1 MARRDGVKIPIMK
14 KYGGI
19 NNLTKHAIILLENQ
33 GLSLTTA
40 SSLYIKSAGSLK
52 TVHSFRLHLKTR
64 MLSFFIPYKNSQ
76 IHCLQW
82 GTGEKP
88 LLCFHGFGEMADS
101 FMPLARAIENKYT
114 IIAIDL
120 PLHGKTV
127 WNEGMMCT
135 TKDILNIINN
145 IPGLQNNRF
154 SLAGY
159 SMGGR
164 VTLSVYE
171 QIPQRIQQ
179 LILLAPDGLKINF
192 WYWLATQTVLG
203 NRLFKYFMKKPGIF
217 FMVTKALKSTGMI
230 NIGVYNY
237 IHQYLNQEDK
247 RIQLYTIWTTM
258 RKLKPAVKNIKRR
271 IQKNNTPVFL
281 IYGRYDRVIRH
292 TTGSYFKKGMED
304 FCTLHILPCGH
315 RILHEKNT
323 AAIAAL
329 LQ

>member
-1 MARRDGVKIPIMK
+1 MP
-14 KYGGI
+14 
-19 NNLTKHAIILLENQ
+19 
-33 GLSLTTA
+33 
-40 SSLYIKSAGSLK
+40 
-52 TVHSFRLHLKTR
+52 
-64 MLSFFIPYKNSQ
+64 SFFIPYKSSQ

-88 LLCFHGFGEMADS
+88 LLCFHGFGENADS
-101 FMPLARAIENKYT
+101 FMSLARQLGNTYT

-127 WNEGMMCT
+127 WNEGMRCT
-135 TKDILNIINN
+135 TEDIISIIDN
-145 IPGLQNNRF
+145 IPVLYNHRF

-164 VTLSVYE
+164 VALSLYE

-217 FMVTKALKSTGMI
+217 FTVTKVLKSTGMI
-230 NIGVYNY
+230 NMGVYNY
-237 IHQYLNQEDK
+237 VHQYLNQKDK
-247 RIQLYTIWTTM
+247 RMQLYTIWTTM
-258 RKLKPAVKNIKRR
+258 RKLKPAAQNIKGL
-271 IQKNNTPVFL
+271 IQKNNTPALL
-281 IYGRYDRVIRH
+281 IYGRYDRVIHH
-292 TTGSYFKKGMED
+292 TTGSHFKKGMEP

-323 AAIAAL
+323 AAIATL

>member
-1 MARRDGVKIPIMK
+1 MQ
-14 KYGGI
+14 
-19 NNLTKHAIILLENQ
+19 H
-33 GLSLTTA
+33 
-40 SSLYIKSAGSLK
+40 
-52 TVHSFRLHLKTR
+52 
-64 MLSFFIPYKNSQ
+64 
-76 IHCLQW
+76 

-88 LLCFHGFGEMADS
+88 LLCFHGFGENADS
-101 FMPLARAIENKYT
+101 FKALSHQLADTYT

-127 WNEGMMCT
+127 WNEGKICT
-135 TKDILNIINN
+135 TEDVIKIIDN
-145 IPGLQNNRF
+145 IPVLHKQHF

-164 VTLSVYE
+164 VALSVYE
-171 QIPQRIQQ
+171 QIPHRIQQ
-179 LILLAPDGLKINF
+179 LILLAPDGLKMNF
-192 WYWLATQTVLG
+192 WYWLATQTTWG
-203 NRLFKYFMKKPGIF
+203 NLLFKYFMKKPGTF
-217 FMVTKALKSTGMI
+217 FTATKALKRIGMI
-230 NIGVYNY
+230 NTGIYNY

-247 RIQLYTIWTTM
+247 RMQLYTIWTTM
-258 RKLKPAVKNIKRR
+258 RKLRPAAKNIKAL
-271 IQKNNTPVFL
+271 IQKNNTHLLL

-292 TTGSYFKKGMED
+292 TTGSHFKKGMER

>member
-1 MARRDGVKIPIMK
+1 M
-14 KYGGI
+14 
-19 NNLTKHAIILLENQ
+19 
-33 GLSLTTA
+33 
-40 SSLYIKSAGSLK
+40 SSS
-52 TVHSFRLHLKTR
+52 
-64 MLSFFIPYKNSQ
+64 FIPYKNSQ

-82 GTGEKP
+82 GTGEKT
-88 LLCFHGFGEMADS
+88 LLCFHGFGENADS
-101 FMPLARAIENKYT
+101 FIPLARQLGDTYT
-114 IIAIDL
+114 IVAIDL

-135 TKDILNIINN
+135 TEDIISIIDN
-145 IPGLQNNRF
+145 IPVLHKRSF

-164 VTLSVYE
+164 VALSVYE
-171 QIPQRIQQ
+171 LIPQRIQQ

-192 WYWLATQTVLG
+192 WYWLATQTALG

-217 FMVTKALKSTGMI
+217 FTVTKALKSTGMI

-237 IHQYLNQEDK
+237 VHQYLNQEDK

-258 RKLKPAVKNIKRR
+258 RKLRPAAKNIKAL
-271 IQKNNTPVFL
+271 IQKNNTHLLL

-292 TTGSYFKKGMED
+292 TTGSHFKKGMER

-323 AAIAAL
+323 AAITAL